1 MVVILAHC
9 ARLLSCYRVV
19 ENSINLRHQDH
30 SKEQFF
36 LNVCFNSS
44 HLHFRLENAFYELSQ
59 NYYTTNIRR
68 VKSHRDYLNRSTH
81 QVCHVTNTNSTHN
94 SRIINYILYSIR
106 LSIICLNE
114 VRYICIL
121 EYGLLC

>member
-9 ARLLSCYRVV
+9 ARLLSCYRVA
-19 ENSINLRHQDH
+19 ENSITLRHQDH
-30 SKEQFF
+30 SKERFC
-36 LNVCFNSS
+36 LNISTS
-44 HLHFRLENAFYELSQ
+44 LRFRLENAFYELSQ

-81 QVCHVTNTNSTHN
+81 QVCLDITTNSTHN
-94 SRIINYILYSIR
+94 SRIISYILYSVR
-106 LSIICLNE
+106 LSLICLNE
-114 VRYICIL
+114 VRYIWIL